1 MNVTMV
7 APPGSAPFFLLL
19 LLLRCPD
26 VQSYEAP
33 ADKQD
38 VFAKTACPA
47 FLTFRNVAFLS
58 GVTVELSCH
67 CKPEMVTLH
76 TNTQA
81 NTHTPTHTYTH
92 RCQKIYQCVWN

>member
-1 MNVTMV
+1 MNVKMV
-7 APPGSAPFFLLL
+7 APPGSAPFFLLPL
-19 LLLRCPD
+19 LLCSPD

-58 GVTVELSCH
+58 GVTVELPCH
-67 CKPEMVTLH
+67 CKPEMVML
-76 TNTQA
+76 
-81 NTHTPTHTYTH
+81 PTHTHSYTH
-92 RCQKIYQCVWN
+92 TNPQTPIYKCT